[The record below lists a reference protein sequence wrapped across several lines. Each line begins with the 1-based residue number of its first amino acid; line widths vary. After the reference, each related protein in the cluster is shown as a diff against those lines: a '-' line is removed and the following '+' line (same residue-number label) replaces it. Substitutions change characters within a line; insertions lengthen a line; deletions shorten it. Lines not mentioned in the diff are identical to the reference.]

1 LVLIAAPMPFA
12 HACSCGG
19 GDPREMLQHA
29 DGAFIGTVVS
39 GRDAAPP
46 DRKVSS
52 SGDPWDWTFRVE
64 ETIKGD
70 IGDEVVVRSG
80 LPSGGTCGLDLKR
93 GQRVGLLLERYDGV
107 WRSGSC
113 SIVGADELHR
123 AGQPPPT
130 PDGLGPPAFLAATT
144 GEHSVVTLDGQ
155 GRVLRYGDGKDHVR
169 FDMCRGGRWAAEVD
183 EMSGFVDGRPYIA
196 LGRRSV
202 ETLELRDAGRLVP
215 LELPEPDEPFS
226 VGTISCRNPTASD
239 VYVFAEHP
247 GSGHD
252 LLLRV
257 TDGKVRRILKEHIGA
272 VAFSRV
278 DEVAFVTTGKAGRER
293 DLVAL
298 DLRTLDRRRIA
309 TLSGGVW
316 ALDVDATGTR
326 ILGRAVLDVR
336 TESGRPSVE
345 LFTVGMDGENLRT
358 RKAMAG
364 NAVWVGDHVAA
375 TRWDAGLDIFDA
387 QLRLL
392 TSEPRWEGGIT
403 PVGDR
408 IFGAWNG
415 TLRYTDTT
423 GKPIRPLSDLNLT
436 LSSLTEVPQA
446 GDAVSPEAQ
455 RPKLTWTAIAL
466 LVLLVA
472 LTAIIIRSRR
482 TPAPDREPSEQA
494 NP

>member
-1 LVLIAAPMPFA
+1 
-12 HACSCGG
+12 
-19 GDPREMLQHA
+19 
-29 DGAFIGTVVS
+29 
-39 GRDAAPP
+39 
-46 DRKVSS
+46 
-52 SGDPWDWTFRVE
+52 
-64 ETIKGD
+64 
-70 IGDEVVVRSG
+70 
-80 LPSGGTCGLDLKR
+80 
-93 GQRVGLLLERYDGV
+93 
-107 WRSGSC
+107 
-113 SIVGADELHR
+113 
-123 AGQPPPT
+123 
-130 PDGLGPPAFLAATT
+130 
-144 GEHSVVTLDGQ
+144 
-155 GRVLRYGDGKDHVR
+155 
-169 FDMCRGGRWAAEVD
+169 
-183 EMSGFVDGRPYIA
+183 
-196 LGRRSV
+196 
-202 ETLELRDAGRLVP
+202 
-215 LELPEPDEPFS
+215 
-226 VGTISCRNPTASD
+226 
-239 VYVFAEHP
+239 
-247 GSGHD
+247 
-252 LLLRV
+252 
-257 TDGKVRRILKEHIGA
+257 
-272 VAFSRV
+272 
-278 DEVAFVTTGKAGRER
+278 
-293 DLVAL
+293 
-298 DLRTLDRRRIA
+298 
-309 TLSGGVW
+309 VW